1 MDLPEVRP
9 LLPPEVAQFP
19 SPGAQILIN
28 YIVFSYF
35 YMLFQP
41 HCFKVLQIAVGY
53 RLAEAY
59 SIFIVFPVLFSK

>member
-28 YIVFSYF
+28 YLVFSF
-35 YMLFQP
+35 VKSSSLAV
-41 HCFKVLQIAVGY
+41 FKILKVRVIY
-53 RLAEAY
+53 RLEETY
-59 SIFIVFPVLFSK
+59 